1 VQPSEGHGMD
11 RGELGTFVFTAERF
25 DHDHA
30 ALAVLL
36 GLNGLR
42 VSEACGTNIEN
53 LGFQRG
59 HRTLRILGK
68 GNKPALISLVP
79 RAAHTN
85 RYHLAFPRLAE
96 RSWAT

>member
-1 VQPSEGHGMD
+1 M
-11 RGELGTFVFTAERF
+11 FTAERF
-25 DHDHA
+25 DRDHA

-42 VSEACGTNIEN
+42 VSEACGTNIEH

-68 GNKPALISLVP
+68 GNKICNECVGLCNEIIKGE
-79 RAAHTN
+79 RAPS
-85 RYHLAFPRLAE
+85 R
-96 RSWAT
+96 